1 MGGLGPT
8 SDISPSSTLKNCGNS
23 SRLVR
28 RRNRPMGVTRGSR
41 VSLNVVCPFCS
52 TFPRMNC
59 VTYSSWMRGSL
70 AGYMDRNLRN
80 VKPRP
85 YWPSLF
91 CRNKTGPF
99 EVALIAAAITR
110 SAGERSPS
118 AKRLPAMSIDRFSNR
133 ERFCAPLRPAISG
146 YSVRSAGSPG
156 SRCSQSSGNRW
167 NAMLT
172 SLICSMLSVPASVLV
187 TFANRAFVTDLRENH
202 SQNASFRVPALDI
215 RFAGGTRQSECQPFE
230 NRRLVSGPQ
239 KAAGVQQHQDKA
251 SAGALGPFP
260 FQVEHPPESRLRKE
274 IWIRSPLGCSE
285 LLQRRFGVFLSA
297 GNVPHRHTTP
307 FPRLSARIVKAN
319 REALTGRVNAAP
331 LPSRLR
337 KHSGA
342 FVGRATA
349 LLVPLDGPVPEL
361 ARKSSW
367 LADLLLRN
375 LRSQFECHNRHSG

>member
-91 CRNKTGPF
+91 CRNKTGPCEEASRNVHRSLQQPR
-99 EVALIAAAITR
+99 EVLRTVAARHLRVQRQVSGVARIALFPIVREQVERNVDFVDLLDAQRAGQRVGHFRQQGVRHR
-110 SAGERSPS
+110 SA
-118 AKRLPAMSIDRFSNR
+118 
-133 ERFCAPLRPAISG
+133 
-146 YSVRSAGSPG
+146 
-156 SRCSQSSGNRW
+156 
-167 NAMLT
+167 
-172 SLICSMLSVPASVLV
+172 
-187 TFANRAFVTDLRENH
+187 FVADLRENH